1 MLGSFLTILFG
12 LGVTSLVWSTV
23 RDWFGDLDPAESI
36 GLCGLI
42 ALGLVGLE
50 TLLIG
55 LIPGGLNWGVY
66 LEGAGAV
73 IGLALG
79 IKEAP
84 KALKAAKPGGWRA
97 AILGVF
103 ILALLFAWIGA
114 LGPSDANDWDSL
126 AYHLAVPKMWLEAG
140 QIVEVPFIH
149 HSNFPFAIDNLF
161 IWGLKWGG
169 AAGAKT
175 FSVLIYALG
184 MLTLFGLGRRLYG
197 EKAGWW
203 AALTFAAI
211 PCALW
216 ESGTAYIDV
225 GHGLF
230 AGLGI
235 LYVAEFLQNREAKGA
250 LFRAAVCLALGC
262 ATKYTGLQTL
272 FASLLVLAVG
282 SALAKDLQKGL
293 RGVGI
298 ALAAF
303 LVLAGPWY
311 VKNFLWTGNPVYP
324 FFYEVIGSQNW
335 DDFSAKIYKEEQQT
349 FGVGRDPTSLG
360 HAILGLSYQPGR
372 YVNPGQTAGLGMP
385 TGALGAAMVA
395 AWLVWLASGRLRRFE
410 ASVLITTG
418 ISLMMWFVLSQQ
430 SRYLI
435 TLGIPA
441 AILAG
446 AAISRLKIGPLLAG
460 LVAIQAAAAL
470 YVGKVFHVDP
480 KLPVIL
486 GRTSIEDYWKATAPF
501 AEAAKGIDEAV
512 TKQGKVALFDEVFG
526 YFLNVPYFWANP
538 GHSTQIPWANLDD
551 GVAWADEMKRQGFTH
566 VYMNLSI
573 GVAFPDRET
582 RDRWL
587 RAAGL
592 SDAREPFP
600 PEERAAAFQD
610 LRNKW
615 RHLVAEAIAEG
626 RLAPIQSYKTGML
639 FELR

>member
-1 MLGSFLTILFG
+1 MLGSLLTILFG
-12 LGVTSLVWSTV
+12 FGVLSLVWSLA
-23 RDWFGDLDPAESI
+23 RDWFGELDPAESI

-42 ALGLVGLE
+42 ALGIVGLE
-50 TLLIG
+50 TLIIG
-55 LIPGGLNWGVY
+55 LIPGGLHWGVY
-66 LEGAGAV
+66 LEGAGALL
-73 IGLALG
+73 GLLIAF
-79 IKEAP
+79 KEMP
-84 KALKAAKPGGWRA
+84 KALKFAKPAGWRA
-97 AILGVF
+97 AAAGGLS
-103 ILALLFAWIGA
+103 LALLFAWVGA

-175 FSVLIYALG
+175 FSVLIFGLG

-203 AALTFAAI
+203 AALAFAAI

-225 GHGLF
+225 GHGLY

-235 LYVAEFLQNREAKGA
+235 LYIAEFLQNRDSKGV
-250 LFRAAVCLALGC
+250 LLRAAICLGLGC

-282 SALAKDLQKGL
+282 SALTKDFQKGL
-293 RGVGI
+293 KGVGI

-311 VKNFLWTGNPVYP
+311 IKNFLWTGNPVYP

-349 FGVGRDPTSLG
+349 FGVGREPTSLG
-360 HAILGLSYQPGR
+360 HAIFGLAYQPGR
-372 YVNPGQTAGLGMP
+372 YVNPGQTSGLGMP
-385 TGALGAAMVA
+385 TGALGAVMAG
-395 AWLVWLASGRLRRFE
+395 AWILWLASGRLRRYE
-410 ASVLITTG
+410 GTILVITG
-418 ISLMMWFVLSQQ
+418 ISLLMWFVLSQQ
-430 SRYLI
+430 SRYLA
-435 TLGIPA
+435 TLGVPA
-441 AILAG
+441 TILAG
-446 AAISRLKIGPLLAG
+446 GAVARLRAGPVLAG
-460 LVAIQAAAAL
+460 VAVLQLGWAL
-470 YVGKVFHVDP
+470 YIAKVFHVDP
-480 KLPVIL
+480 KLPVVM
-486 GRTSIEDYWKATAPF
+486 GRLTPEEYWKSTAPF
-501 AEAAKGIDEAV
+501 AEAAKGINEAV
-512 TKQGKVALFDEVFG
+512 TKEGKVALFDEVFG

-538 GHSTQIPWANLDD
+538 GHSTRIPWANLDD
-551 GVAWADEMKRQGFTH
+551 GTALAEEMKRQRFTH
-566 VYMNLSI
+566 VYMNLSV
-573 GVAFPDRET
+573 GVAFPSPDA

-592 SDAREPFP
+592 SDAREPFT
-600 PEERAAAFQD
+600 PEERDAAFQD

-615 RHLVAEAIAEG
+615 RTLVAEAISAG
-626 RLAPIQSYKTGML
+626 RLTPIQSFRTGIL
-639 FELR
+639 FTIS